1 MRFDKSIWFQAS
13 RSYSGVLFNMILD
26 EALCSSQLLKESYHK
41 NLNLL
46 TNKEDVFAAF
56 ELMEGPGWLRD
67 ELKYVRGETLD
78 VYLNNSIVG
87 CLEWLKNR
95 SDADTGSYIIYGSG
109 GYHRYSVRPNG
120 DVRFSA
126 GHALKEKTQQAKDLG
141 FEVFGE
147 VRR

>member
-1 MRFDKSIWFQAS
+1 MKTFEE
-13 RSYSGVLFNMILD
+13 Y
-26 EALCSSQLLKESYHK
+26 LLKESYHK
-41 NLNLL
+41 HLNLL

-67 ELKYVRGETLD
+67 QLDSYRG
-78 VYLNNSIVG
+78 YNSLVG
-87 CLEWLKNR
+87 ALEWLQNR
-95 SDADTGSYIIYGSG
+95 SDADTMSYIIYGSG